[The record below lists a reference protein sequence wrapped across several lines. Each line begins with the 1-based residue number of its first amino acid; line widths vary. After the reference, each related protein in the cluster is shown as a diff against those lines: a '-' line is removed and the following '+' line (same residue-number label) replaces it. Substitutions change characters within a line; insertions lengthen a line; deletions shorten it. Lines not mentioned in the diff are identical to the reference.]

1 MGQLKINGV
10 DILTYF
16 TPVPSSETGKQHGA
30 FPSKI
35 KGLTTEVD
43 NGTKKVIIGWELKNS
58 GNYSTNSNY
67 DSAKGKIKINGQ
79 VAPVIMDG
87 TRPRNMSAKASITGC
102 GITYY
107 INNVNGS
114 LYLSTSANSASGT
127 FIVSSKAPNKDC
139 IINLAFWGAGGKGG
153 EGAYWF
159 LVGNWGG
166 LGGAGGGKGF
176 VTVCVK
182 NGDYFRITTNSD
194 GDYKGRTACSSDTTY
209 LAPGISIYKSDGTQ
223 WAWANGGY
231 SGTSNHPRWSTD
243 NYQGGGAVGIS
254 GSGNLPII
262 ERTSIH
268 GGHKAQNGMKG
279 NGVFFNDTGGGSG
292 NPEGN
297 VGKLVL
303 GGLGGKGPDTSYTQV
318 HGSGGGGSYGDGGAA
333 GDTGSGSGGSA
344 GTNGGGGGGGGSPA
358 GGCAGGDGGLP
369 GFIIF
374 Y

>member
-1 MGQLKINGV
+1 MSGMRAAPHGKEQ
-10 DILTYF
+10 
-16 TPVPSSETGKQHGA
+16 ETMER
-30 FPSKI
+30 FNI
-35 KGLTTEVD
+35 C
-43 NGTKKVIIGWELKNS
+43 
-58 GNYSTNSNY
+58 Y
-67 DSAKGKIKINGQ
+67 
-79 VAPVIMDG
+79 
-87 TRPRNMSAKASITGC
+87 GC
-102 GITYY
+102 M
-107 INNVNGS
+107 NP
-114 LYLSTSANSASGT
+114 LE
-127 FIVSSKAPNKDC
+127 
-139 IINLAFWGAGGKGG
+139 
-153 EGAYWF
+153 EGAEICPDCGYRI
-159 LVGNWGG
+159 
-166 LGGAGGGKGF
+166 GAPHLP
-176 VTVCVK
+176 
-182 NGDYFRITTNSD
+182 S
-194 GDYKGRTACSSDTTY
+194 Y